1 MEKISKKTILKIAV
15 SFVLL
20 AIILFKVDK
29 KQLIHNISM
38 MNPWFIPVIVG
49 LIVLNYFVSSVRW
62 KKLLI
67 HSDTSHI
74 SIKYLTSLY
83 FIGSFFNNFLPTS
96 VGGDVYKV
104 VRLGKKLGSTTDA
117 FTATFME
124 RFTGVVA
131 LVCISSGALIK
142 LLGIWGVLIF
152 LAVLASIP
160 VGYIALGI
168 ISKKIKKLQKI
179 YDSISVYRKTP
190 KVLLIAFL
198 TSFVVQLCSIFAQYF
213 VFASVGAHLSPF
225 YAMFIFPII
234 ILAGFFIPSLN
245 GVGVQDALY
254 IQLIAQP
261 TPGIT
266 ADLALSA
273 SVLFH
278 LLRLGVSLIG
288 GALYALN
295 KD

>member
-1 MEKISKKTILKIAV
+1 MEKISKKTILKISV
-15 SFVLL
+15 SIVLL

-83 FIGSFFNNFLPTS
+83 FIGSFFNNFFPTS

-104 VRLGKKLGSTTDA
+104 VRLGKKLGNTTDA

-179 YDSISVYRKTP
+179 YDSISVYRKAP